1 MKKYY
6 NKNKSRYWNNY
17 VVHSNDLSFNNDVI
31 NDIENMCTYDIL
43 EIGNHGKKKKTKNIS
58 VKNRDLFTRY
68 KLSSDLAYLQKYKH
82 FISVNP
88 PGKKYLLYIKSLNNK
103 NHCIII
109 NRFKEQKLNY
119 EHQVLKLNME
129 FNDELYKGTLIDG
142 HVVKKKND
150 EWYFVAED
158 IYIYQGNNI
167 MNNSFYERFD
177 LIKNI
182 FKDENVFEEIKNDY
196 LSLYKNKTD
205 NTLYF
210 ELKLYVE
217 YKHGLDLITRY
228 YKYLNYNDN
237 NEKFKNN
244 SDEEYNG
251 DKLKGI
257 IFTNVEINATK
268 IYYILPIDDENNNQQ
283 SGHQQSSYQQNSYQQ
298 NSYQQNSYQQNSYQQ
313 SSYQQNSYQQ
323 SSYQQ
328 SSYHK
333 TSHQQNINIFF
344 KIKNTEKTDVY
355 KLFCKSNGLI
365 IEHGNA
371 LIPTLNLSQKII
383 LFFKNIGS
391 NDDIIVR
398 CKFHDNSKQWIP
410 IDKVEENISDINDII
425 QVEKSCNNK
434 KVEIKKSDYKIPE
447 YDKSKYLLF
456 NEHNKLLDKQFI
468 QDIFDKYK
476 LNFKLK
482 DINNLQT
489 AFVHKTYS
497 KQYYIKEFNKGKNN
511 NNIKLAHSLIDNN
524 IKDCN
529 QHCIDLFDV
538 SNERLEWFGDA
549 KLSDIISTYLEMRY
563 INDDEGFLTELRSK
577 LVRKE
582 TLAKLGKQLGFND
595 YICMA
600 KQIEYFE
607 DGRNSQDNIEDC
619 FEAFIGALYKELKEV
634 NQEYK
639 LTNFIINI
647 YESEINFAELIEQ
660 DLNFKK
666 QLMEYYHKKVN
677 KNPIYKEE
685 DKDNDLYNMTV
696 LDPINKGIIGYGSD
710 KLKKKAEMKA
720 AEVALQY
727 LRLL

>member
-6 NKNKSRYWNNY
+6 NKNKSRYWNNS
-17 VVHSNDLSFNNDVI
+17 VIHLNDLSFNHDII
-31 NDIENMCTYDIL
+31 NDIENICTYDIL
-43 EIGNHGKKKKTKNIS
+43 DIGNYGKKKKTKNIS

-82 FISVNP
+82 LISVNP

-103 NHCIII
+103 NNCIII

-129 FNDELYKGTLIDG
+129 FNEELYKGTLIDG

-182 FKDENVFEEIKNDY
+182 FKDEKSFEEIENDY
-196 LSLYKNKTD
+196 LSLYKNKSD

-237 NEKFKNN
+237 NEKFKNY
-244 SDEEYNG
+244 SDEENNG
-251 DKLKGI
+251 DRLKGI
-257 IFTNVEINATK
+257 IFTNVDMNATK
-268 IYYILPIDDENNNQQ
+268 IYYILPIDDENTFQQ
-283 SGHQQSSYQQNSYQQ
+283 NTHQQNTFQQNTHQQNTFQQNTHQQNTHQQNTYQQNTQQNTQQ
-298 NSYQQNSYQQNSYQQ
+298 NSFV
-313 SSYQQNSYQQ
+313 
-323 SSYQQ
+323 
-328 SSYHK
+328 
-333 TSHQQNINIFF
+333 FF
-344 KIKNTEKTDVY
+344 KIKNTDKTDVY

-365 IEHGNA
+365 IAHGNA
-371 LIPTLNLSQKII
+371 LISTLNLSQKLI
-383 LFFKNIGS
+383 LFFKNTS
-391 NDDIIVR
+391 SEDDVIVR
-398 CKFHDNSKQWIP
+398 CVFHNEKKQWIP
-410 IDKVEENISDINDII
+410 SDKVNENISDINDILRI
-425 QVEKSCNNK
+425 EKNNNFNK
-434 KVEIKKSDYKIPE
+434 EKIKKIDYQIPE

-456 NEHNKLLDKQFI
+456 NEHNKLLDKDFI
-468 QDIFDKYK
+468 QKIFDKYK
-476 LNFKLK
+476 LNFKLN
-482 DINNLQT
+482 DVNNLQT

-497 KQYYIKEFNKGKNN
+497 KQYYIKESNKGKNN
-511 NNIKLAHSLIDNN
+511 NNIKLAYSLIDNN

-529 QHCIDLFDV
+529 KPCLDLFEV

-582 TLAKLGKQLGFND
+582 TLAKLGKQLGFNE

-600 KQIEYFE
+600 KQIEYYE

-619 FEAFIGALYKELKEV
+619 FEAFIGALYKELKDV
-634 NQEYK
+634 HQEYK

-647 YESEINFAELIEQ
+647 YESEINFTELIEQ

-666 QLMEYYHKKVN
+666 QLMEFYHKKYN

-685 DKDNDLYNMTV
+685 EKDNDLYNMTV
-696 LDPINKGIIGYGSD
+696 LDPMNKSIIGYGSD
-710 KLKKKAEMKA
+710 KIKKKAEMKG
-720 AEVALQY
+720 AEVALQF

>member
-6 NKNKSRYWNNY
+6 NKNKSRYWNNH
-17 VVHSNDLSFNNDVI
+17 VIHSNDLSFNHDII
-31 NDIENMCTYDIL
+31 NDIENICSYDIL

-82 FISVNP
+82 LISVNP

-103 NHCIII
+103 NNCIII
-109 NRFKEQKLNY
+109 NRFREQKLNY

-129 FNDELYKGTLIDG
+129 FNEELYKGTLIDG

-182 FKDENVFEEIKNDY
+182 FKDEDTFEEIQNDY
-196 LSLYKNKTD
+196 LSLYKNKSD

-228 YKYLNYNDN
+228 YKYFNYNDN
-237 NEKFKNN
+237 NEKFKNH

-251 DKLKGI
+251 DRLKGI
-257 IFTNVEINATK
+257 IFTNVDMNATK
-268 IYYILPIDDENNNQQ
+268 IYYILPIDDENNYGQNN
-283 SGHQQSSYQQNSYQQ
+283 YVQNSNFENNNE
-298 NSYQQNSYQQNSYQQ
+298 NSV
-313 SSYQQNSYQQ
+313 
-323 SSYQQ
+323 
-328 SSYHK
+328 
-333 TSHQQNINIFF
+333 HQKNYKENNDIYF
-344 KIKNTEKTDVY
+344 KIKNTDKTDVY

-371 LIPTLNLSQKII
+371 LIPTLNLSQKLI
-383 LFFKNIGS
+383 LFFKNIGTED
-391 NDDIIVR
+391 NIIVK
-398 CKFHDNSKQWIP
+398 CEFNNEKGQWVP
-410 IDKVEENISDINDII
+410 IDKVDEEISDITDILRI
-425 QVEKSCNNK
+425 EKSNNISK
-434 KVEIKKSDYKIPE
+434 EKIKKIDYKIPE

-456 NEHNKLLDKQFI
+456 NEHNKLLDKDFI
-468 QDIFDKYK
+468 QNIFDKYK
-476 LNFKLK
+476 LNFKLN
-482 DINNLQT
+482 DISNLQT

-497 KQYYIKEFNKGKNN
+497 KQYYIKELNKGKNN
-511 NNIKLAHSLIDNN
+511 NNIKLAYSLIDNN

-529 QHCIDLFDV
+529 KPCLDLFEV

-563 INDDEGFLTELRSK
+563 VNDDEGFLTELRSK

-582 TLAKLGKQLGFND
+582 TLAKLGKQLGFNE

-600 KQIEYFE
+600 KQIEYYE
-607 DGRNSQDNIEDC
+607 DGRNSEDNIEDC

-634 NQEYK
+634 HQEYK

-647 YESEINFAELIEQ
+647 YESEINFSELIEQ

-666 QLMEYYHKKVN
+666 QLMEYFHKKNN

-685 DKDNDLYNMTV
+685 EKDNDLYNMTV
-696 LDPINKGIIGYGSD
+696 LDPTNKSIIGYGSD
-710 KLKKKAEMKA
+710 KIKKKAEMKA
-720 AEVALQY
+720 AEVALKF